1 MIVVG
6 KINLIT
12 CQINHVDKCSEKY
25 KRVKGLNL
33 NFQAYTCTFKPC
45 RASYSSVQ
53 SQFKTVGVNF

>member
-45 RASYSSVQ
+45 RAS
-53 SQFKTVGVNF
+53 